1 MRRTRPSETEQ
12 HKTSSPPPPPLLT
25 PSSQHCLLS
34 PATVFSWVYSAAHS
48 YSTIPSISTLLPHLF
63 LLVCTP
69 SPSFFPPWGFSLRFI
84 TFSFFC
90 TPVPPFKVHVLLH
103 SFYFALFC
111 CYHLLP
117 STLACICNTCKSLFK
132 DDTLLFSGV
141 CARVCWWSVSCPC
154 FVSCHIEE
162 TQQWWEV

>member
-1 MRRTRPSETEQ
+1 MVKNRTKKHCKMRRTRPSETEQ
-12 HKTSSPPPPPLLT
+12 HKTSSPPLPPPPPPLLT

-69 SPSFFPPWGFSLRFI
+69 SPLFFPPWGFSLSFI
-84 TFSFFC
+84 TFSFFLHAC
-90 TPVPPFKVHVLLH
+90 TPFKVHVLLH

-117 STLACICNTCKSLFK
+117 STLACICNMCKSLFK

-141 CARVCWWSVSCPC
+141 CARVC
-154 FVSCHIEE
+154 
-162 TQQWWEV
+162 